1 MKKVLIIAPEY
12 MGYIVKVALELRK
25 CKDVEVIDIHIPVY
39 KYPNIATKFQNLFL
53 KKISKDLKFKY
64 RENYISEI
72 IGNQSFD
79 TIFIIRPDLF
89 SIIFLKKL
97 KIKCKIFKTYFFDG
111 VDRFPKKIKTIPLF
125 DEVFSFEPKDC
136 KKYGFTFITNFIYEG
151 KFKTIYKQN
160 TKYDVF
166 NITSY
171 DRKRYPLLLKIASLL
186 KKQQQPYK
194 FIVKTEKKIDNK
206 GLLEIISESI
216 PLNDVKTYIQKS
228 KCMLD
233 LAVIHKHQGLTFRV
247 FEAMGLNKKIITNNK
262 DIINYDFYNPQNIL
276 VINTE
281 NPVISNHFLNSP
293 YDPVPESIYKKYTLK
308 SWIRTVFKEL
318 FLISDS

>member
-1 MKKVLIIAPEY
+1 M
-12 MGYIVKVALELRK
+12 
-25 CKDVEVIDIHIPVY
+25 
-39 KYPNIATKFQNLFL
+39 
-53 KKISKDLKFKY
+53 
-64 RENYISEI
+64 
-72 IGNQSFD
+72 
-79 TIFIIRPDLF
+79 
-89 SIIFLKKL
+89 
-97 KIKCKIFKTYFFDG
+97 
-111 VDRFPKKIKTIPLF
+111 
-125 DEVFSFEPKDC
+125 
-136 KKYGFTFITNFIYEG
+136 
-151 KFKTIYKQN
+151 
-160 TKYDVF
+160 
-166 NITSY
+166 
-171 DRKRYPLLLKIASLL
+171 

-262 DIINYDFYNPQNIL
+262 DIINYDFYNPQNRL